1 MPHWKNNTFAAN
13 LNLSQSLVDSNL
25 NRKNPLGRGMEQ
37 SDSSQKGIHI
47 MKKQD
52 NQFLN
57 ELSSIKLTNYFGD
70 ILVSS
75 SPNESRKILTTEKK
89 KKPP

>member
-47 MKKQD
+47 M
-52 NQFLN
+52 
-57 ELSSIKLTNYFGD
+57 
-70 ILVSS
+70 
-75 SPNESRKILTTEKK
+75 
-89 KKPP
+89 